1 MVSNGFQIYCEDDVI
16 SLQVLP
22 KHLLLQLHSL
32 LKSCAGLLPGLQT
45 QRRPLVSWLK
55 RGERPVYSGKER
67 SRSACKERRLKGNKR
82 VLLRDRNTAVAS
94 HYDSGI
100 KIYDMSRRCR
110 EELERRKAEER
121 AEQEAEAQRLI
132 EEKRRREEEELR
144 QAEEERA
151 QAMREAAL
159 LQKQVG
165 NANFA
170 KGIISAPT
178 GVILFFFTNLVLM
191 DNHCFSF
198 FFACFCL
205 IQREEEQA
213 KEREKA
219 EQIRQE
225 REILAQKEEAARQ
238 ARKKV
243 TTMKMFG
250 ENVNH
255 YCHGSS
261 VFINSLISKALP
273 CKGSEHF
280 HKAGFFCSGLR
291 RSCGEPDG
299 QILQIR

>member
-1 MVSNGFQIYCEDDVI
+1 
-16 SLQVLP
+16 
-22 KHLLLQLHSL
+22 
-32 LKSCAGLLPGLQT
+32 
-45 QRRPLVSWLK
+45 
-55 RGERPVYSGKER
+55 
-67 SRSACKERRLKGNKR
+67 
-82 VLLRDRNTAVAS
+82 
-94 HYDSGI
+94 
-100 KIYDMSRRCR
+100 
-110 EELERRKAEER
+110 
-121 AEQEAEAQRLI
+121 
-132 EEKRRREEEELR
+132 
-144 QAEEERA
+144 
-151 QAMREAAL
+151 
-159 LQKQVG
+159 
-165 NANFA
+165 
-170 KGIISAPT
+170 
-178 GVILFFFTNLVLM
+178 M